1 MKDDNSITKQKLN
14 QYILYINDNVNELK
28 LNHRKDVLQ
37 MIMGSEIDDDKI
49 VEKGNGTQIKFSDID
64 SELIQSIYN
73 FIYNKLEIST
83 RLI

>member
-73 FIYNKLEIST
+73 FIYNKLESST